1 MNSDDQDL
9 ARPTA
14 SSPATAGSLRT
25 ARIAAIA
32 LAVLVA
38 ASAVVLFAVITDPKI
53 PTVDLQALDLMLALR
68 TPQAAGA
75 VTAFTNLGRTVAM
88 FIMAL
93 ILTTALYLRYR
104 SGWIWVLMVVTPI
117 GSVSLT
123 ELGKAL
129 FTRARPPFADAV
141 APYEMSFSFP
151 SGHTLSST
159 AIAGMLAYLTC
170 WLTQRVWVRIAAVT
184 AAATWSIAMGLS
196 RVYLG
201 HHWLSDVVFGWLA
214 GLCWLSMLIIAHQLV
229 LRRQSRQQPRSA
241 QLRSPS

>member
-1 MNSDDQDL
+1 MNSNHQDP
-9 ARPTA
+9 ARPDA

-25 ARIAAIA
+25 ARIAASA

-38 ASAVVLFAVITDPKI
+38 ASAVVVFAVIALPGI
-53 PTVDLQALDLMLALR
+53 PPADRRALDLMLALR

-75 VTAFTNLGRTVAM
+75 ITAFTNLGRTVAM
-88 FIMAL
+88 FIIAL

-104 SGWIWVLMVVTPI
+104 SGWIWVLMLVTPI

-123 ELGKAL
+123 ELGKAV

-141 APYEMSFSFP
+141 APHEMSFSFP

-170 WLTQRVWVRIAAVT
+170 WLTQRAWVRIAAVT
-184 AAATWSIAMGLS
+184 AAVTWSIAMGLS
-196 RVYLG
+196 RIFLG
-201 HHWLSDVVFGWLA
+201 HHWLSDVIFGWLA
-214 GLCWLSMLIIAHQLV
+214 GLCWLSILIIAHQLV

-241 QLRSPS
+241 QLHSPS